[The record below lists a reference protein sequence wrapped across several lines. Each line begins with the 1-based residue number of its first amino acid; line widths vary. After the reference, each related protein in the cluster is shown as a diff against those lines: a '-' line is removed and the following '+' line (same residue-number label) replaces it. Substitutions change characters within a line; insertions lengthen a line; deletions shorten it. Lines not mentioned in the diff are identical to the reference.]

1 MDNMPDFDSM
11 TPEEMMAWMEALA
24 KRQGATEGLVTA
36 GDMDVPEIDPESVA
50 IDEPGYIPFGMDPE
64 VWAQKKAKED
74 AERAE
79 RIAAMKAE
87 KAASPPSMPAASAAP
102 VDREALDQTNPLDFL
117 ADMSAAP
124 DVPSFDFTEEPA
136 EAELGFDFDA
146 QDVGQEL
153 PAFEAMEDAVSP
165 QAEAPLDDLFTE
177 LASAD
182 VTSGSGDMEWLSS
195 LGEAALD
202 LPDLEALDFG
212 SLEMLEEPAAQAE
225 SNPLEWLE
233 SLVSGD
239 SDRVE
244 AVAEEEPPSAQAAA
258 IADMEE
264 MLLEDADILEDSAV
278 SAVLNDPMEW
288 LADFAESSPM
298 DALAGQAADAPAS
311 ADDLNAFFDRL
322 QTGEEALEAAG
333 DEQFDAG
340 LIDFGGT
347 PSFEEDE
354 LGLGIGSALTQGAD
368 VPAEDMKVW
377 MDSLLDRGIQRT
389 DVTDEDDE
397 DTLAEAGELPSW
409 LVEQVGTPPAT
420 TDELLAAESDLPD
433 WLTAPVSDEQ
443 NLEFEEIFS
452 QLQAEPM
459 QEEDRF
465 SSAELEIAD
474 VAPLDTGAIR
484 VQMDDPWVEAFELER
499 DERLS
504 DTGKLAAWYESAAH
518 EVEAARQSEAHRVQE
533 TASQPVLAQPASSS
547 LKSAQLPVDE
557 ELPPGEPQSV
567 PTWLGGTAAAAMSP
581 VPPAITPIVQP
592 PAFAETPETT
602 GSDEELPDWL
612 RAAQLES
619 DEATQVPSWLTD
631 SLTTDE
637 FAILQL
643 DRNGQPLPHPMQD
656 EPTTPVT
663 VIPAGQP
670 TAEKPITQRATSE
683 ARTTSV
689 RPTRE
694 TIPVHEAANVLNQAR
709 ASQKMGDV
717 GAMLDSYERL
727 IRSEV
732 ALEEVETDMER
743 VAKDAVHKSN
753 PSVLRVYGDALLR
766 RGKLQQALD
775 TYRSALNLL

>member
-87 KAASPPSMPAASAAP
+87 KATSQPAEPAASAAP

-124 DVPSFDFTEEPA
+124 DVPSFDFAEEPA
-136 EAELGFDFDA
+136 EAAQGFDFDA
-146 QDVGQEL
+146 RETGEEL
-153 PAFEAMEDAVSP
+153 PAFDVLDEAVSA
-165 QAEAPLDDLFTE
+165 QADAPLDDLFAE
-177 LASAD
+177 LANAD
-182 VTSGSGDMEWLSS
+182 ISSDSGDMEWLSS
-195 LGEAALD
+195 LGEAAAELPNLD
-202 LPDLEALDFG
+202 ALDFG
-212 SLEMLEEPAAQAE
+212 SLEMLDEPAAQAE

-239 SDRVE
+239 SEPVE
-244 AVAEEEPPSAQAAA
+244 AVSETEAPSAQASA
-258 IADMEE
+258 IADMDE
-264 MLLEDADILEDSAV
+264 MLLEDAEILEDSAV

-288 LADFAESSPM
+288 LADFAEARPM
-298 DALAGQAADAPAS
+298 DELAGQAAGTPDSGP
-311 ADDLNAFFDRL
+311 DDLNAFFDRL
-322 QTGEEALEAAG
+322 QTGDEAMEVAG
-333 DEQFDAG
+333 DEDFDSG

-347 PSFEEDE
+347 PTFETDE
-354 LGLGIGSALTQGAD
+354 VGLGIGNALTQGED

-389 DVTDEDDE
+389 DVTDEDE
-397 DTLAEAGELPSW
+397 EEPLAEAGELPAW
-409 LVEQVGTPPAT
+409 LVDQVGAPPST
-420 TDELLAAESDLPD
+420 TDELLAAESDLPE
-433 WLTAPVSDEQ
+433 WLTAPVSDAQ
-443 NLEFEEIFS
+443 TLEFEEMFN
-452 QLQAEPM
+452 QLQAEPEA
-459 QEEDRF
+459 EEDQF
-465 SSAELEIAD
+465 SSADLEIPD

-518 EVEAARQSEAHRVQE
+518 EVEAARQSEAHRLQE
-533 TASQPVLAQPASSS
+533 TAAEPIAAQPPASAST
-547 LKSAQLPVDE
+547 LKSAQLPYDE

-567 PTWLGGTAAAAMSP
+567 PTWLGGTAAAMSP
-581 VPPAITPIVQP
+581 TPPPVTPLVQP
-592 PAFAETPETT
+592 PVFTEAPQPT
-602 GSDEELPDWL
+602 GSDEDLPDWL

-643 DRNGQPLPHPMQD
+643 DKNGQPLSHPMQD
-656 EPTTPVT
+656 EPTTPVP
-663 VIPAGQP
+663 VVPAGS
-670 TAEKPITQRATSE
+670 EKPITQRATSE

-694 TIPVHEAANVLNQAR
+694 AIPAHEAGNVLNQAR

-732 ALEEVETDMER
+732 ALEDVEADMER
-743 VAKDAVHKSN
+743 VSKDAVHKSN
-753 PSVLRVYGDALLR
+753 PAVLRVYGDALLR

-775 TYRSALNLL
+775 TYRAALNLL

>member
-36 GDMDVPEIDPESVA
+36 GDMDVPEIDPDSVA

-79 RIAAMKAE
+79 RIAVMKAE
-87 KAASPPSMPAASAAP
+87 KAASQANVPAASAAP

-124 DVPSFDFTEEPA
+124 DVPSFDFIDEPA
-136 EAELGFDFDA
+136 DAEQGFDFDA
-146 QDVGQEL
+146 QDVGEEL
-153 PAFEAMEDAVSP
+153 PAFETTSEAAS
-165 QAEAPLDDLFTE
+165 QTEAPFDDLFAE

-182 VTSGSGDMEWLSS
+182 VTADGGDMNWLSS
-195 LGEAALD
+195 LGEASTD
-202 LPDLEALDFG
+202 LPNLDSLDFG
-212 SLEMLEEPAAQAE
+212 SLEMLDEPEAQAE

-244 AVAEEEPPSAQAAA
+244 AVAEEPPSAQASA

-288 LADFAESSPM
+288 LSDFAETSPM
-298 DALAGQAADAPAS
+298 DELAGQAAGAPSAS

-322 QTGEEALEAAG
+322 QTGDEALAAAG
-333 DEQFDAG
+333 GDDFDSG

-354 LGLGIGSALTQGAD
+354 LGLGIGSALTQGAE

-389 DVTDEDDE
+389 DVTDEDEEDE
-397 DTLAEAGELPSW
+397 LAEAGELPSW
-409 LVEQVGTPPAT
+409 LVEQVEMLPST

-433 WLTAPVSDEQ
+433 WLTAPVSDAQ
-443 NLEFEEIFS
+443 TLEFEEMFN
-452 QLQAEPM
+452 QLQAEPEV
-459 QEEDRF
+459 EEDQF
-465 SSAELEIAD
+465 STADLEIPD

-518 EVEAARQSEAHRVQE
+518 EVEAARQSEVHRVQE
-533 TASQPVLAQPASSS
+533 TAPQPLTLQPAASA
-547 LKSAQLPVDE
+547 LKSAQLPADE
-557 ELPPGEPQSV
+557 ELPPGEPQVV
-567 PTWLGGTAAAAMSP
+567 PTWLGGTAAASLSP
-581 VPPAITPIVQP
+581 VPPSITPLVQP
-592 PAFAETPETT
+592 SYTETPEAA
-602 GSDEELPDWL
+602 GNDEDLPDWL

-619 DEATQVPSWLTD
+619 DESAQVPSWLTD

-643 DRNGQPLPHPMQD
+643 DKNGQPLSHPMQD
-656 EPTTPVT
+656 EPTTPVP
-663 VIPAGQP
+663 VIPAAP
-670 TAEKPITQRATSE
+670 VLTEKPITQRATAE

-717 GAMLDSYERL
+717 GAMLDFYERL

-732 ALEEVETDMER
+732 ALEDVETDMER
-743 VAKDAVHKSN
+743 VSKDAVHKSN
-753 PSVLRVYGDALLR
+753 PAVLRVYGDALLR

-775 TYRSALNLL
+775 TYRAALNLL

>member
-36 GDMDVPEIDPESVA
+36 GDMDVPEIDPDSVA

-87 KAASPPSMPAASAAP
+87 KASSQPAAPAASAAP

-124 DVPSFDFTEEPA
+124 DAPSFDFIEEPA
-136 EAELGFDFDA
+136 EAGHSFDFDA
-146 QDVGQEL
+146 RDVGEEL
-153 PAFEAMEDAVSP
+153 PAFDAMEDAVSA
-165 QAEAPLDDLFTE
+165 QAEAPLDDLFAE
-177 LASAD
+177 LANAD
-182 VTSGSGDMEWLSS
+182 IAPDSGDMDWLAS
-195 LGEAALD
+195 LGEAASD
-202 LPDLEALDFG
+202 LPNLDSLDFG
-212 SLEMLEEPAAQAE
+212 NLAMLDEPEAQAE

-239 SDRVE
+239 SDRID
-244 AVAEEEPPSAQAAA
+244 AVAENEPPSAQAAA
-258 IADMEE
+258 MADMDE
-264 MLLEDADILEDSAV
+264 MLLEDAEILEDSAV

-288 LADFAESSPM
+288 LADFAESRPM
-298 DALAGQAADAPAS
+298 DELAGQAAGEPSAS
-311 ADDLNAFFDRL
+311 ADELNAFFDRL
-322 QTGEEALEAAG
+322 QIDDEAMEAVGGE
-333 DEQFDAG
+333 DFDSG

-354 LGLGIGSALTQGAD
+354 LGLGIGTALTQGAD

-397 DTLAEAGELPSW
+397 EALAEAGELPSW

-420 TDELLAAESDLPD
+420 TDELLAAETDLPE
-433 WLTAPVSDEQ
+433 WLTAPVSDAQ
-443 NLEFEEIFS
+443 TLEFEEMFS
-452 QLQAEPM
+452 QLQAETEA
-459 QEEDRF
+459 EEDQF
-465 SSAELEIAD
+465 SAADLEIPD

-533 TASQPVLAQPASSS
+533 TASQPVTLQPAASA
-547 LKSAQLPVDE
+547 LKSAQLPFDE
-557 ELPPGEPQSV
+557 ELPPGEPQTV
-567 PTWLGGTAAAAMSP
+567 PTWLGGTAATMAP
-581 VPPAITPIVQP
+581 LPPSITPLVQP
-592 PAFAETPETT
+592 PAFMETPQS
-602 GSDEELPDWL
+602 GSSDEDLPDWL

-619 DEATQVPSWLTD
+619 DEAAQVPTWLTD

-643 DRNGQPLPHPMQD
+643 DRDGKPLPHPMQD
-656 EPTTPVT
+656 EPTTPVP
-663 VIPAGQP
+663 VIPAAP
-670 TAEKPITQRATSE
+670 EASEKPITQRATAE

-689 RPTRE
+689 RPVRE
-694 TIPVHEAANVLNQAR
+694 TIPAHEAANVLNQAR
-709 ASQKMGDV
+709 ASQKMGDF

-732 ALEEVETDMER
+732 ALEDVETDMER
-743 VAKDAVHKSN
+743 VSKDAVHKSN
-753 PSVLRVYGDALLR
+753 PAVLRVYGDALLR

-775 TYRSALNLL
+775 TYRAALNLL

>member
-64 VWAQKKAKED
+64 IWAQKKAKED

-87 KAASPPSMPAASAAP
+87 KATSQTSAPAASAAP
-102 VDREALDQTNPLDFL
+102 VDQEALDQTNPLDFL
-117 ADMSAAP
+117 ADMSSAP
-124 DVPSFDFTEEPA
+124 DVPSFEVSEEPA
-136 EAELGFDFDA
+136 EAEQGFDFDA
-146 QDVGQEL
+146 QEVGEEL
-153 PAFEAMEDAVSP
+153 PAFEALDDAVAA
-165 QAEAPLDDLFTE
+165 QGDAPLDDLFAE

-182 VTSGSGDMEWLSS
+182 IGSDSGDMEWLSS
-195 LGEAALD
+195 LGEAASD
-202 LPDLEALDFG
+202 LPNLDALDFG
-212 SLEMLEEPAAQAE
+212 SLEMLDEPEAQAE

-239 SDRVE
+239 SDRVD
-244 AVAEEEPPSAQAAA
+244 AVAETEPPSAQAAA
-258 IADMEE
+258 IADMDE
-264 MLLEDADILEDSAV
+264 MLLDDAGILEDSAV

-288 LADFAESSPM
+288 LADFAEASPM
-298 DALAGQAADAPAS
+298 DELAGQAAGQPSAS
-311 ADDLNAFFDRL
+311 ADEMDAFFDRL
-322 QTGEEALEAAG
+322 QTDDAALEAVG
-333 DEQFDAG
+333 EEDFDSG

-347 PSFEEDE
+347 PSFEEDDM
-354 LGLGIGSALTQGAD
+354 GIGSALTQGAD
-368 VPAEDMKVW
+368 VPAEDVKVW

-397 DTLAEAGELPSW
+397 EALAEAGELPAW

-420 TDELLAAESDLPD
+420 TDELLAAETDLPD
-433 WLTAPVSDEQ
+433 WLTAPVTDAQ
-443 NLEFEEIFS
+443 TLEFEEMFN
-452 QLQAEPM
+452 QLQAEP
-459 QEEDRF
+459 EEDSGQF
-465 SSAELEIAD
+465 SAADLEIPD

-533 TASQPVLAQPASSS
+533 TASQPVIVQPAASA
-547 LKSAQLPVDE
+547 LKSAQLPPDE

-567 PTWLGGTAAAAMSP
+567 PTWLGGTAAATMAP
-581 VPPAITPIVQP
+581 LPPSVTPLVQP
-592 PAFAETPETT
+592 PTFTETPQSS

-643 DRNGQPLPHPMQD
+643 DRDGKPLPHPIQD
-656 EPTTPVT
+656 EPTTPVP
-663 VIPAGQP
+663 VIPATQEVS
-670 TAEKPITQRATSE
+670 EKPITQRATSE

-689 RPTRE
+689 RPVRDAV
-694 TIPVHEAANVLNQAR
+694 PAHEAANVLNQAR

-732 ALEEVETDMER
+732 ALEDVESDMER
-743 VAKDAVHKSN
+743 VSKDAVHKSN
-753 PSVLRVYGDALLR
+753 PAVLRVYGDALLR

-775 TYRSALNLL
+775 TYRAALNLL